1 MTLYR
6 RIKKYIKRIHR
17 DNEALY
23 EWIIGGLMG
32 GTVSVILTVLYII
45 FKLN

>member
-1 MTLYR
+1 MKLFK
-6 RIKKYIKRIHR
+6 RIKYNIKRIHR

-45 FKLN
+45 VKL